1 MTPRA
6 AEETATMRQHE
17 QTDQPEVIRSE
28 PVPVP
33 PAHDTAGRPGDR
45 AGRTEVPEDV
55 LDDRGTFDDPAVV
68 ERHGPADR
76 ADQDRVPGDRADHD
90 HDRDR
95 ADHDRVP
102 GGQTDHDRRRDG
114 REPDDTRPFDLR
126 GVDTDGRDGFHEP
139 GPVPT
144 AFGATTV
151 GGAVAASALASP
163 RPEDEPDPR
172 EERTAR
178 PGDGV
183 DGDRRVGRDADP
195 TALLHGHHREQRTDE
210 AEQHVPGG
218 PGRHAQEPTAVDHRD
233 TGVRRNASTDG
244 AGYGSPAPQMVDPDA
259 TPETRP
265 GATGPGAGSGSDTDT
280 LTAAGTTGS
289 TSAALAEPAT
299 LFDAGTA
306 QGFRDRWRD
315 VQLRFVDDPK
325 AAAGQAQG
333 LVEEA
338 IQALAAAL
346 AAQKNEISGWQDAG
360 SADTEQLRQAVR
372 GYRDF
377 LDRVLGR

>member
-1 MTPRA
+1 
-6 AEETATMRQHE
+6 MRQQEHH
-17 QTDQPEVIRSE
+17 TDHPEVVRSE

-33 PAHDTAGRPGDR
+33 HDTADRHTDR
-45 AGRTEVPEDV
+45 AGRTEVPEDA
-55 LDDRGTFDDPAVV
+55 LDDRGTFDAPSDAP
-68 ERHGPADR
+68 RRDDR
-76 ADQDRVPGDRADHD
+76 G
-90 HDRDR
+90 HDRTGE
-95 ADHDRVP
+95 H
-102 GGQTDHDRRRDG
+102 RDG
-114 REPDDTRPFDLR
+114 PRGDGDQRPD
-126 GVDTDGRDGFHEP
+126 FHEP

-163 RPEDEPDPR
+163 IPADEPDPR

-183 DGDRRVGRDADP
+183 AGERGVDHRADP
-195 TALLHGHHREQRTDE
+195 TALLHGHHRAQTVDE
-210 AEQHVPGG
+210 AEPTDQPRDRAPGDATAG
-218 PGRHAQEPTAVDHRD
+218 HRTDGRETDPDWDGGAGRD
-233 TGVRRNASTDG
+233 TG
-244 AGYGSPAPQMVDPDA
+244 AGYGSPAPSMVDPDA
-259 TPETRP
+259 ASVPTST
-265 GATGPGAGSGSDTDT
+265 AGSPDT

-289 TSAALAEPAT
+289 SASVLTEPAT
-299 LFDAGTA
+299 LLDPGTA

-338 IQALAAAL
+338 IHALAAAL
-346 AAQKNEISGWQDAG
+346 AEQKNQIGGWQDDG

-372 GYRDF
+372 RYRDF

>member
-1 MTPRA
+1 
-6 AEETATMRQHE
+6 MRQHE
-17 QTDQPEVIRSE
+17 QTDRTEVVRSE

-33 PAHDTAGRPGDR
+33 PNDPDGRHGDPT
-45 AGRTEVPEDV
+45 GRTEVPEDADRTDADRTDA
-55 LDDRGTFDDPAVV
+55 DDRG
-68 ERHGPADR
+68 
-76 ADQDRVPGDRADHD
+76 
-90 HDRDR
+90 
-95 ADHDRVP
+95 
-102 GGQTDHDRRRDG
+102 
-114 REPDDTRPFDLR
+114 
-126 GVDTDGRDGFHEP
+126 GFHRP

-151 GGAVAASALASP
+151 GGAVAASALADP
-163 RPEDEPDPR
+163 VPAAEPDPR

-178 PGDGV
+178 PGDGAV
-183 DGDRRVGRDADP
+183 DPTGGRVGHSADP
-195 TALLHGHHREQRTDE
+195 TALMHGHHRAQTVDE
-210 AEQHVPGG
+210 AEARDLDGTS
-218 PGRHAQEPTAVDHRD
+218 RHAHEASPGTRPSAVDHRD
-233 TGVRRNASTDG
+233 GG
-244 AGYGSPAPQMVDPDA
+244 AGRDDDAVGYGSPAPAMVDPDTA
-259 TPETRP
+259 PETGRNGTAP
-265 GATGPGAGSGSDTDT
+265 DT
-280 LTAAGTTGS
+280 LATAGTTAS
-289 TSAALAEPAT
+289 PPSALAGPAT
-299 LFDAGTA
+299 LFDVETA

-346 AAQKNEISGWQDAG
+346 AAQKNRISGWQDAG